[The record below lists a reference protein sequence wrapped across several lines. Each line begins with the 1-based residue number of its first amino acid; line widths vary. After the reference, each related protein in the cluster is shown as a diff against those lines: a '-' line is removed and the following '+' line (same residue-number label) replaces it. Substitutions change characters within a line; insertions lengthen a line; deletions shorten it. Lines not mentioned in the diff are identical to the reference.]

1 MPGKGSARGRRPV
14 LTGLVLATDLGL
26 ASVWPTMGDGNAAE
40 PPTGAR
46 LAERL
51 KGEER
56 RFRDLIDHAPI
67 AVLEISLDGRVLL
80 ANHALAKLLG
90 YVSVKELQ
98 DQSPTTLS
106 HHLAPGDLKQIDRIL
121 RAGPPYRPLE
131 LRIRRRDESQVW
143 VDVQAQP
150 GVAVGE
156 RLIEAFIRDLTQV
169 RAAQL
174 ASLRLEA
181 VVNSMDDAIIGI
193 DAHGIVR
200 SWNRGATNLY
210 GYVEA
215 EAVGRPIVEVFVPTQ
230 RRSEWDGT
238 VATLMAG
245 QRLRK
250 FETLRRCKDGATK
263 EVAVVASPILD
274 ADGQVLGASFIEN
287 DAGEGGRAQNAAL
300 AKERQ
305 RQELF
310 HLEELTRMRTEFIAK
325 ASHELNTPLTPVLL
339 EVQFLKDVPGLDARQ
354 ALSLAS
360 IERNVMRLAVLV
372 KDLLAAADLNMKRLD
387 LNPSAIDLREL
398 VSDAVESFQPQAQKT
413 GVTLLCVGDR
423 AVPAFADRDRIMQVL
438 FNVVGNAIK
447 FTPRGGSVTVTATE
461 LDGQALATIADTG
474 LGFSERDR
482 GNLFLP
488 FGRLHEDKP
497 GAPPGTGL
505 GLFIAK
511 GIIEE
516 SGGEIWAESPGPGR
530 GCTFCITLPM
540 QGPSRPGRGVRSARG
555 FSRSEIEIAPPRTK

>member
-1 MPGKGSARGRRPV
+1 
-14 LTGLVLATDLGL
+14 
-26 ASVWPTMGDGNAAE
+26 MGEGNAAE
-40 PPTGAR
+40 TPTGDL

-51 KGEER
+51 KGDER

-67 AVLEISLDGRVLL
+67 AVLEITLEGRVVL
-80 ANHALAKLLG
+80 ANPALAKLLG
-90 YVSVKELQ
+90 YASVKDLQ
-98 DQSPTTLS
+98 EQPASTLMQ
-106 HHLAPGDLKQIDRIL
+106 HLDPHDLKRIDGVL
-121 RAGPPYRPLE
+121 RAGPPYKPLE
-131 LRIRRRDESQVW
+131 LRIRRLDESQVW

-181 VVNSMDDAIIGI
+181 VVNSVDDAIIGI
-193 DAHGIVR
+193 DVHGIVR
-200 SWNRGATNLY
+200 SWNRGATHLY
-210 GYVEA
+210 GYKES
-215 EAVGRPIVEVFVPTQ
+215 EAVGRPIVEVFVPSD

-238 VATLMAG
+238 VAALNAG

-250 FETLRRCKDGATK
+250 FETLRLCKDGTTK
-263 EVAVVASPILD
+263 QIAIVASPILD

-287 DAGEGGRAQNAAL
+287 DAGEGGRAQSAKL

-305 RQELF
+305 QQEVF

-339 EVQFLKDVPGLDARQ
+339 EVQSLREVPGLDARQ

-398 VSDAVESFQPQAQKT
+398 VSDAVESFQPQARKM
-413 GVTLLCVGDR
+413 GVTLLTAADR
-423 AVPAFADRDRIMQVL
+423 VVPVFADRDRVMQVL

-447 FTPRGGSVTVTATE
+447 FTPSGGSVTVTATE
-461 LDGQALATIADTG
+461 LDGQALATVADTG
-474 LGFSERDR
+474 LGFSEKDR
-482 GNLFLP
+482 SNLFLP

-530 GCTFCITLPM
+530 GCTFGITLPM
-540 QGPSRPGRGVRSARG
+540 HGPSRPGRGIRSARG
-555 FSRSEIEIAPPRTK
+555 FSRPESEIAPTRTPQAGRGVRYQP

>member
-1 MPGKGSARGRRPV
+1 MPRGNPPQQ
-14 LTGLVLATDLGL
+14 APDL
-26 ASVWPTMGDGNAAE
+26 
-40 PPTGAR
+40 

-51 KGEER
+51 KGDER

-67 AVLEISLDGRVLL
+67 AVMEVSLDGRVLL

-90 YVSVKELQ
+90 YVSVQELQ
-98 DQSPTTLS
+98 DQTAATLKD
-106 HHLAPGDLKQIDRIL
+106 HLEPADVRQIERIL
-121 RAGPPYRPLE
+121 HVGPPYRPLE
-131 LRIRRRDESQVW
+131 LRLRRRDESQVW

-156 RLIEAFIRDLTQV
+156 RVIEAFIRDLTQV

-181 VVNSMDDAIIGI
+181 VVNAVDDAIIGI
-193 DAHGIVR
+193 DIHGIVR

-210 GYVEA
+210 GYTQA
-215 EAVGRPIVEVFVPTQ
+215 EAVGRPIVEVFVPAE
-230 RRSEWDGT
+230 RRTEWEGT

-250 FETLRRCKDGATK
+250 FQTTRRCRDGSTR
-263 EVAVVASPILD
+263 EVALAASPIVD

-287 DAGEGGRAQNAAL
+287 DTGDSGRAQSAAL

-305 RQELF
+305 QQEVF

-339 EVQFLKDVPGLDARQ
+339 EVQSLKEVQGLDARQ
-354 ALSLAS
+354 VLSLAS

-372 KDLLAAADLNMKRLD
+372 KDLLAAADLNMNRLD
-387 LNPSAIDLREL
+387 LNPSPIDLRDL
-398 VSDAVESFQPQAQKT
+398 VSDAVASFRPQAQKM
-413 GVTLLCVGDR
+413 GVTLHIAADQ
-423 AVPAFADRDRIMQVL
+423 AVPAFADRDRVMQVL

-447 FTPRGGSVTVTATE
+447 FTPRGGSVTVTAAE

-474 LGFSERDR
+474 LGFSETDR

-530 GCTFCITLPM
+530 GCTFGITLPM
-540 QGPSRPGRGVRSARG
+540 QGPPRPGRGIRSARG
-555 FSRSEIEIAPPRTK
+555 FVHQEGKTVASRAK

>member
-1 MPGKGSARGRRPV
+1 MDERSAEEQ
-14 LTGLVLATDLGL
+14 
-26 ASVWPTMGDGNAAE
+26 PTSAL
-40 PPTGAR
+40 

-51 KGEER
+51 KGDER

-67 AVLEISLDGRVLL
+67 AVLEITLDGRVLL
-80 ANHALAKLLG
+80 ANQALANLLG
-90 YVSVKELQ
+90 YGSVKELQ
-98 DQSPTTLS
+98 DQSPSTLRQ
-106 HHLAPGDLKQIDRIL
+106 HLKPDDLKQIERIL
-121 RAGPPYRPLE
+121 LAGPPYRPLE

-156 RLIEAFIRDLTQV
+156 RLIEAFIRDLTPV

-174 ASLRLEA
+174 ASRRLEA
-181 VVNSMDDAIIGI
+181 VVNSVDDAIIGI
-193 DAHGIVR
+193 DLHGIVR

-210 GYVEA
+210 GHLEA
-215 EAVGRPIVEVFVPTQ
+215 EVVGRPIVDVLVAED
-230 RRSEWDGT
+230 RRSEWEGT
-238 VATLMAG
+238 IAALMAG

-250 FETLRRCKDGATK
+250 FETLRRCKDGSNRQ
-263 EVAVVASPILD
+263 VALVASPILD

-287 DAGEGGRAQNAAL
+287 DAGESGRAQNAVL

-305 RQELF
+305 QQEVF
-310 HLEELTRMRTEFIAK
+310 HLEELTRMRSEFIAK

-339 EVQFLKDVPGLDARQ
+339 EVQSLREVPGLDARQ

-372 KDLLAAADLNMKRLD
+372 KDLLAAADLNMNRLD
-387 LNPSAIDLREL
+387 LNPSVTDLREL
-398 VSDAVESFQPQAQKT
+398 VTEAGASFQPQARKM
-413 GVTLLCVGDR
+413 GVALLTVADE
-423 AVPAFADRDRIMQVL
+423 AVPVYADRDRVMQVL
-438 FNVVGNAIK
+438 FNVIGNAIK

-474 LGFSERDR
+474 LGFSEESR

-516 SGGEIWAESPGPGR
+516 SGGEIWAESPGPDR
-530 GCTFCITLPM
+530 GCTFGITLPM
-540 QGPSRPGRGVRSARG
+540 KGPSRPGRGIRSARG
-555 FSRSEIEIAPPRTK
+555 FARPARETVGRSHRLAADEMRVDATRRDPA

>member
-1 MPGKGSARGRRPV
+1 MTRARITTNACQTGVVWESDLRLPCILLTVEGGKSSERQA
-14 LTGLVLATDLGL
+14 AT
-26 ASVWPTMGDGNAAE
+26 
-40 PPTGAR
+40 R

-51 KGEER
+51 KGDER

-106 HHLAPGDLKQIDRIL
+106 HHLAPGDQKQINHVL
-121 RAGPPYRPLE
+121 RAGPPYRQLE
-131 LRIRRRDESQVW
+131 LRLRRRDDSQVW
-143 VDVQAQP
+143 VDVQLQP
-150 GVAVGE
+150 GVGVGE
-156 RLIEAFIRDLTQV
+156 RLIEAFIRDLTPV

-181 VVNSMDDAIIGI
+181 VVNSVDDAIIGI
-193 DAHGIVR
+193 DVHGVVR
-200 SWNRGATNLY
+200 NWNRGATNLY
-210 GYVEA
+210 GYTEA
-215 EAVGRPIVEVFVPTQ
+215 EAVGRPIVEVFVPKE
-230 RRSEWDGT
+230 RRSEWEGT

-250 FETLRRCKDGATK
+250 FETVRRCKDGTIKQIAL
-263 EVAVVASPILD
+263 AASPILD

-287 DAGEGGRAQNAAL
+287 DAGERGRAQDAVL

-305 RQELF
+305 QQEVF
-310 HLEELTRMRTEFIAK
+310 HLAELTRMRTEFIAK

-339 EVQFLKDVPGLDARQ
+339 EVQNLKEVLGLDARQ

-372 KDLLAAADLNMKRLD
+372 KDLLAAADLNMNRLD
-387 LNPSAIDLREL
+387 LNPSATDMGDL
-398 VSDAVESFQPQAQKT
+398 VSDVVASFQPQARKT
-413 GVTLLCVGDR
+413 GVTLLTAAQRG
-423 AVPAFADRDRIMQVL
+423 VPVYADRERVMQVL

-447 FTPRGGSVTVTATE
+447 FTPRGGSVTVTAKE

-474 LGFSERDR
+474 LGFSEQDR

-497 GAPPGTGL
+497 GAPAGTGL

-530 GCTFCITLPM
+530 GCTFGITLPM
-540 QGPSRPGRGVRSARG
+540 QGPARPGRGIRSARG
-555 FSRSEIEIAPPRTK
+555 FGHQEKEAVKSRIK